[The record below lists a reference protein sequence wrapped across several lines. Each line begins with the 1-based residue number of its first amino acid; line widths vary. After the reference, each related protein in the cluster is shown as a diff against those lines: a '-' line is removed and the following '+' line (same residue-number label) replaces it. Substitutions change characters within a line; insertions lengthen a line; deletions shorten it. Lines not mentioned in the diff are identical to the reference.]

1 MKYYGI
7 NPYQS
12 IITPKRFSFKTLYSF
27 ILPQISNLSNHFYVI
42 YEIGLDNAVVI
53 RFHKYTLLSSI

>member
-1 MKYYGI
+1 MALIPI
-7 NPYQS
+7 NLLSHQNV
-12 IITPKRFSFKTLYSF
+12 FLFKTLYSF